1 MELIL
6 KDEIVDILNDIQ
18 RGTAPRLTVNEI
30 VPKHIEISEHKFDLI
45 DSKDGSPI
53 RDFKTGTA
61 HYINGKENDTYNLKI
76 ICYDDFLHQFTYDDG
91 NGHTHVNRL
100 KDGVKVSDFLIYDES
115 ESKSLFIVHEL
126 SNEISYKKIRVAKE
140 QLSSTLNQLYK
151 SDKIG
156 RFIDGFKNKLCFLS
170 AKDFRKIVASEGM
183 ADGFNEIYKVLPEPT
198 QFNWGQIG
206 THKFSAFETSFV
218 QLAK

>member
-18 RGTAPRLTVNEI
+18 RGAAPRLTVNEI

-170 AKDFRKIVASEGM
+170 AKDFRKIVTSEGM

>member
-91 NGHTHVNRL
+91 NGHTHVNKFDKYVINIGSVSIP
-100 KDGVKVSDFLIYDES
+100 KDSHHTYAILDDSGLVAYD
-115 ESKSLFIVHEL
+115 LLNEL
-126 SNEISYKKIRVAKE
+126 GIP
-140 QLSSTLNQLYK
+140 
-151 SDKIG
+151 
-156 RFIDGFKNKLCFLS
+156 
-170 AKDFRKIVASEGM
+170 FRK
-183 ADGFNEIYKVLPEPT
+183 
-198 QFNWGQIG
+198 
-206 THKFSAFETSFV
+206 
-218 QLAK
+218 

>member
-18 RGTAPRLTVNEI
+18 RGAAPRLTVNEI

-206 THKFSAFETSFV
+206 THKFSASETSFV

>member
-18 RGTAPRLTVNEI
+18 RGAAPRLTVNEI

-100 KDGVKVSDFLIYDES
+100 KDGVKVSDFLIYVES
-115 ESKSLFIVHEL
+115 ESNSLFIVHEL
-126 SNEISYKKIRVAKE
+126 YNE
-140 QLSSTLNQLYK
+140 K
-151 SDKIG
+151 S
-156 RFIDGFKNKLCFLS
+156 
-170 AKDFRKIVASEGM
+170 
-183 ADGFNEIYKVLPEPT
+183 
-198 QFNWGQIG
+198 
-206 THKFSAFETSFV
+206 
-218 QLAK
+218 